1 MVDHQGYAEV
11 GEEARM
17 NLLRLITDVF
27 TICDFELRKVM
38 HDVSQIFIR
47 AVQPILWLLV
57 FGEVF
62 AQTRVLPTGNYNYLQ
77 FLTPGVLAQSVIFV
91 AIFYGFNLVMDRDMG
106 LLHKLLS
113 TPAPRSTIVLGK
125 TLSAGVRS
133 VIQALVVFILALI
146 LRVHL
151 ILTTLSILGTF
162 FIIVLT
168 GMCFSSLS
176 IFLASFFKTRE
187 RMMGIGQAIIMPLF
201 FASSAIYPIDVMP
214 AWLKVIA
221 QINPLSYIVEAM
233 RAMLVTGQ
241 YYRIGLDFGVT
252 ILSTI
257 VLVSLASTSFSRI
270 IR

>member
-1 MVDHQGYAEV
+1 
-11 GEEARM
+11 M
-17 NLLRLITDVF
+17 NVVRLFTDIF
-27 TICDFELRKVM
+27 TITDFELRKIW

-47 AVQPILWLLV
+47 AVQPVLWLLV

-62 AQTRVLPTGNYNYLQ
+62 AKTRLMPTGNYSYLQ

-113 TPAPRSTIVLGK
+113 TPIPRYSIVLGK

-133 VIQALVVFILALI
+133 VIQALVVFILAVI
-146 LRVHL
+146 IRVHL
-151 ILTTLSILGTF
+151 ILTPVT
-162 FIIVLT
+162 IIGVLVIIILT

-201 FASSAIYPIDVMP
+201 FASSAIYPIDIMP
-214 AWLKVIA
+214 TWLKVVA
-221 QINPLSYIVEAM
+221 HINPLSYIVEAM
-233 RAMLVTGQ
+233 RALLVTAD
-241 YYRIGLDFGVT
+241 YHRIALDFGVT
-252 ILSTI
+252 FLATA
-257 VLVSLASTSFSRI
+257 VLVALASTSFSRI

>member
-1 MVDHQGYAEV
+1 MPVI
-11 GEEARM
+11 
-17 NLLRLITDVF
+17 RLITDIF
-27 TICDFELRKVM
+27 TITDFELRKVW
-38 HDVSQIFIR
+38 HDVSQVFIR

-62 AQTRVLPTGNYNYLQ
+62 AQRSLGFVPAGYNYLQ

-113 TPAPRSTIVLGK
+113 TPIPRYSIVLGK
-125 TLSAGVRS
+125 TLSAGVRA
-133 VIQALVVFILALI
+133 VIQALVVFILAMV

-151 ILTTLSILGTF
+151 VLTPVSVIGVLVV
-162 FIIVLT
+162 IIMT

-187 RMMGIGQAIIMPLF
+187 RVMGIGQAIIMPLF
-201 FASSAIYPIDVMP
+201 FASSAIYPIDIMP
-214 AWLKVIA
+214 AWLKVVA
-221 QINPLSYIVEAM
+221 HINPLSYIVDSL
-233 RAMLVTGQ
+233 RAFLVTAD
-241 YYRIGLDFGVT
+241 YSHLAIDFGVT
-252 ILSTI
+252 
-257 VLVSLASTSFSRI
+257 VLAAAVFITLASTSFSRI

>member
-1 MVDHQGYAEV
+1 MKMV
-11 GEEARM
+11 
-17 NLLRLITDVF
+17 RLFTDVF
-27 TICDFELRKVM
+27 TITDFELRKIW
-38 HDVSQIFIR
+38 HDSSQVFIR

-62 AQTRVLPTGNYNYLQ
+62 AKTRLVPTGNYSYLQ

-113 TPAPRSTIVLGK
+113 TPIPRYSIVLGK

-133 VIQALVVFILALI
+133 LLQALVVFILAVI
-146 LRVHL
+146 IRVHL
-151 ILTTLSILGTF
+151 ILTPVT
-162 FIIVLT
+162 IIGVLVIIILT

-201 FASSAIYPIDVMP
+201 FASSAIYPIDIMP
-214 AWLKVIA
+214 TWLKVVA
-221 QINPLSYIVEAM
+221 QVNPLSYIVEAM
-233 RAMLVTGQ
+233 RSLLVTSD
-241 YYRIGLDFGVT
+241 YHRIALDFGVT
-252 ILSTI
+252 ILATA
-257 VLVSLASTSFSRI
+257 VLNALASTSFSRI

>member
-1 MVDHQGYAEV
+1 MGVV
-11 GEEARM
+11 
-17 NLLRLITDVF
+17 RLFTDIF
-27 TICDFELRKVM
+27 TITDFELRKIW
-38 HDVSQIFIR
+38 HDSSQVFIR
-47 AVQPILWLLV
+47 AVQPVLWLLV
-57 FGEVF
+57 FGQVF
-62 AQTRVLPTGNYNYLQ
+62 AAVRLLPTGNYDYIQ

-113 TPAPRSTIVLGK
+113 TPIPRYSIVLGK

-133 VIQALVVFILALI
+133 VIQAAVVFVLAVI
-146 LRVHL
+146 IRVHL
-151 ILTTLSILGTF
+151 ILTPVSIIGVLV
-162 FIIVLT
+162 IIVLT

-201 FASSAIYPIDVMP
+201 FASSAIYPIDIMP

-221 QINPLSYIVEAM
+221 QVNPLSYIVESM
-233 RAMLVTGQ
+233 RALLVTAD
-241 YYRIGLDFGVT
+241 YHRIALDFGVT
-252 ILSTI
+252 FLATA
-257 VLVSLASTSFSRI
+257 VLVTLASMAFSRI

>member
-1 MVDHQGYAEV
+1 V
-11 GEEARM
+11 
-17 NLLRLITDVF
+17 NIFRLFTDILTIT
-27 TICDFELRKVM
+27 DFELRKVW

-47 AVQPILWLLV
+47 AVQPVLWLLV

-62 AQTRVLPTGNYNYLQ
+62 AQTHVLPTGNYSYIQ

-113 TPAPRSTIVLGK
+113 TPIPRYSIVLGK
-125 TLSAGVRS
+125 TFSAGVRS

-151 ILTTLSILGTF
+151 ILNPVT
-162 FIIVLT
+162 IIGVVVVIILT

-201 FASSAIYPIDVMP
+201 FASSAIYPIDIMP
-214 AWLKVIA
+214 TWLKIA
-221 QINPLSYIVEAM
+221 ARINPLSYIVEAM
-233 RAMLVTGQ
+233 RALLITGDYQ
-241 YYRIGLDFGVT
+241 HIAMDFGVT
-252 ILSTI
+252 FLTTA
-257 VLVSLASTSFSRI
+257 VLVGLASKSFSRI

>member
-1 MVDHQGYAEV
+1 MKVV
-11 GEEARM
+11 
-17 NLLRLITDVF
+17 RLFTDIF
-27 TICDFELRKVM
+27 TITDFELRKIW
-38 HDVSQIFIR
+38 HDSSQIFIR

-57 FGEVF
+57 FGQVF
-62 AQTRVLPTGNYNYLQ
+62 SKMRVIPTGNYSYIQ

-113 TPAPRSTIVLGK
+113 TPIPRYSIVLGK

-133 VIQALVVFILALI
+133 VIQALVVFILAVI
-146 LRVHL
+146 IRVHL
-151 ILTTLSILGTF
+151 ILTPVSIIGVL
-162 FIIVLT
+162 IIITLT

-201 FASSAIYPIDVMP
+201 FASSAIYPIDIMP
-214 AWLKVIA
+214 TWLKVIA
-221 QINPLSYIVEAM
+221 HINPLSYIVETM
-233 RAMLVTGQ
+233 RALLVTAD
-241 YYRIGLDFGVT
+241 YHRTALDFGVT
-252 ILSTI
+252 FLATA
-257 VLVSLASTSFSRI
+257 VLVTLASTSFSRI